1 MSTDTEDDPEVRM
14 FLASM
19 RPRKEA
25 QQKAL
30 EERRRKEKR
39 TQLTKRQ
46 RKRGAVRTHQMGF
59 RCSPAFHDEVKAM
72 AKRYDVSIAD
82 VLEEAFDLWKEAKG
96 LDGGTS

>member
-1 MSTDTEDDPEVRM
+1 MSTDAEEDKTIRE

-19 RPRKEA
+19 RPKKED
-25 QQKAL
+25 QRKAL
-30 EERRRKEKR
+30 DERRRKEKR
-39 TQLTKRQ
+39 TQLTKKQ

-72 AKRYDVSIAD
+72 AKQHDISIAD